1 MSEAAPGLGQR
12 LREAREATGL
22 SQQGLARE
30 LAFPVHLVA
39 AIEAEDWALIPPGRE
54 RPLVRR
60 MAERLA
66 LDLEELPELWNQVP
80 GGPEVQEPPDPRQDR
95 LERLFTGLL
104 TLGSALLVLWLVVP
118 GKDLR
123 NRSALTSLR
132 TESREAAPWQA
143 PTNQGPYPVLGEVLP
158 EAPLTEEG
166 ILVSLRTQ
174 DTCEAILKTEKGDLR
189 QALRISEPWR
199 LRVKGAFTLTL
210 NNAGVVVVEVAGRR
224 IRHGRNVGEAW
235 MGRFDAQGL
244 WLPADGPTEV
254 PLPTAPETDDPTEKE
269 P

>member
-1 MSEAAPGLGQR
+1 MSEAGPGLGQR

-39 AIEAEDWALIPPGRE
+39 AIEAEDWGLIPPGRE

-66 LDLEELPELWNQVP
+66 LNLEEVSELWNQVP
-80 GGPEVQEPPDPRQDR
+80 GGPEAQDPPDPRQDR

-123 NRSALTSLR
+123 NRSQSLSVR
-132 TESREAAPWQA
+132 TEAREAAPWQA
-143 PTNQGPYPVLGEVLP
+143 PLNQGPYPVLGEVLP

-174 DTCEAILKTEKGDLR
+174 DTCEASLKTESGDLR

-224 IRHGRNVGEAW
+224 IRHGRNVGEEW
-235 MGRFDAQGL
+235 TGRFDAHGL
-244 WLPADGPTEV
+244 WLPVADATEA
-254 PLPTAPETDDPTEKE
+254 PLPTAPETDDPIEKE

>member
-1 MSEAAPGLGQR
+1 MSDIVPGLGQR

-39 AIEAEDWALIPPGRE
+39 AIETEEWSLIPPGRE

-60 MAERLA
+60 MAERLG
-66 LDLEELPELWNQVP
+66 LDLEAFPELWHQVP
-80 GGPEVQEPPDPRQDR
+80 GGPDAQEPPDPRQER
-95 LERLFTGLL
+95 LERVFTGLL
-104 TLGSALLVLWLVVP
+104 TLGSGLLVLWLVVP

-123 NRSALTSLR
+123 NRSLSLSQR
-132 TESREAAPWQA
+132 TEPREAMPWQA
-143 PTNQGPYPVLGEVLP
+143 PMNQGPYPVLGEVLP

-174 DTCEAILKTEKGDLR
+174 DTCEALLRSENGELR

-199 LRVKGAFTLTL
+199 LRVKGTFVLTL

-235 MGRFDAQGL
+235 TGRFDAQGL
-244 WLPADGPTEV
+244 WLPAVDPAEA
-254 PLPTAPETDDPTEKE
+254 PLPTAPETDDPIEKE

>member
-1 MSEAAPGLGQR
+1 MSEATPSLGQR

-39 AIEAEDWALIPPGRE
+39 AIEAEHWSQIPPGRE

-60 MAERLA
+60 MADRLGV
-66 LDLEELPELWNQVP
+66 DLEVFPEHWSLVP
-80 GGPEVQEPPDPRQDR
+80 GGPESQDPPDPRQDR

-123 NRSALTSLR
+123 SRSQVATHR
-132 TESREAAPWQA
+132 VEPREATPWQV
-143 PTNQGPYPVLGEVLP
+143 PQNQGPYPVLGEVLP

-166 ILVSLRTQ
+166 ILISLRTQ
-174 DTCEAILKTEKGDLR
+174 DTCEASIQSEGGELHQT
-189 QALRISEPWR
+189 LRISEPWR

-224 IRHGRNVGEAW
+224 IRHGRNVSEAW
-235 MGRFDAQGL
+235 TGRFDEQGL
-244 WLPADGPTEV
+244 WIPGDAV
-254 PLPTAPETDDPTEKE
+254 PLEPLSTAPETEDPIEKE